1 MIKFKNGQLE
11 VKMLDSTIIVISKA
25 RNVFNLLNSSD
36 VDTLEEIE
44 KQLKEC
50 NNIFKFKMSYNNK
63 KDILKIVLNGIVYSL
78 NAILV

>member
-11 VKMLDSTIIVISKA
+11 IKMLDSTIVVISKA
-25 RNVFNLLNSSD
+25 RNVFTLLNSSD

-50 NNIFKFKMSYNNK
+50 KMSFKFKMSFNSR
-63 KDILKIVLNGIVYSL
+63 KDILKVMVNDVIYSL
-78 NAILV
+78 NAILI